1 MADSIS
7 RDRLILTVI
16 GGLAGFAA
24 YLMIEVLPDHI
35 DNERVLLF
43 IAAST
48 GAFFAAFIGA
58 TGPLPFPRAAIAG
71 LIAGVPAAVLLTWS
85 SLRFDEVEDMME
97 TGHMP
102 LAYILIV
109 SISLPFLIAGQREGE
124 GWRNYPALFQHAWKI
139 VVRYAAAWLFV
150 GLFWAVVFL
159 SDALFGLVGLDIIEE
174 LLEIEWVP
182 FVLTGAVL
190 GIAMAV
196 VVELSDYVSPF
207 LILRLLRLLLPVV
220 LLVTAVFLI
229 ALPFRGLSNLFGGLS
244 AAATLMGMALG
255 IATLITSGLD
265 QGDAD
270 AAQSRIMQGAMQAL
284 SLMMPVLAGLAI
296 YAIALRVADY
306 GWSPTRVAAAAAS
319 AVVMAYALFYAVA
332 VALRA
337 GWMGRIRGA
346 NMIIA
351 LGVIVLAALW
361 LSPVLDAQRIS
372 ANSQLARFEAGK
384 VSAEDLDLWAL
395 SGEMGRAG
403 DRVLERLKALDHPAA
418 EILRARIARLEQSSG
433 RYEFEQGDDRIG
445 IETLRAD
452 FIGRLQVIPGDASLP
467 DGLFDEI
474 GRDDLNRWLEA
485 CDRSTP
491 KGRTGCG
498 LLLADLLPADP
509 GDEALLVLQSHDG
522 LAQIVVFEPAR
533 SPKRRFNQPLFVSG
547 SGSSTFDAGFLDRL
561 IDGAYSIGPARLNH
575 LRVRDSELVLSPWR

>member
-16 GGLAGFAA
+16 GGFAGLAA
-24 YLMIEVLPDHI
+24 YLLVEVLPDHI
-35 DNERVLLF
+35 DNERMLLF

-58 TGPLPFPRAAIAG
+58 SGPLTFPRAALAG
-71 LIAGVPAAVLLTWS
+71 LIAGVPASVLLTWS
-85 SLRFDEVEDMME
+85 SLRFENVEDMLE

-109 SISLPFLIAGQREGE
+109 SISLPFLIAAQREGE

-150 GLFWAVVFL
+150 ALFWAVVFL

-190 GIAMAV
+190 GIGMAV

-220 LLVTAVFLI
+220 LLVTAVFLV
-229 ALPFRGLSNLFGGLS
+229 ALPFQGLSNLFGGLS
-244 AAATLMGMALG
+244 AAATLMAMALG
-255 IATLITSGLD
+255 NATLITSGLD
-265 QGDAD
+265 QTDAD
-270 AAQSRIMQGAMQAL
+270 AAHSRFMQGVMQTL
-284 SLMMPVLAGLAI
+284 SLTMPVLAGLAI

-306 GWSPTRVAAAAAS
+306 GWSPTRIAAAS
-319 AVVMAYALFYAVA
+319 ASGVVMAYGLFYAIA
-332 VALRA
+332 VILRT
-337 GWMGRIRGA
+337 GWMDRIRGA
-346 NMIIA
+346 NMYIA
-351 LGVIVLAALW
+351 LGVIALSALW

-372 ANSQLARFEAGK
+372 AMHQLARFEGGK

-395 SGEMGRAG
+395 RDEMGRAG
-403 DRVLERLKALDHPAA
+403 ERVIETLKEVDHPEV
-418 EILRARIARLEQSSG
+418 EILQARIERLEQSSG
-433 RYEFEQGDDRIG
+433 RYEFEHEDDQIG
-445 IETLRAD
+445 IETVRAE
-452 FIGRLQVIPGDASLP
+452 FIGMLQLIPSDATLP
-467 DGLFDEI
+467 EGLFDEI
-474 GRDDLNRWLEA
+474 GRSDLTRWLEA
-485 CDRSTP
+485 CARSTP
-491 KGRTGCG
+491 KGRSGCG
-498 LLLADLLPADP
+498 LLLADLLPADA
-509 GDEALLVLQSHDG
+509 GNEALLVLQSSQG
-522 LAQIVVFEPAR
+522 LAQVIIFEPNR
-533 SPKRRFNQPLFVSG
+533 DPKRSFNQPLFVSG

-561 IDGAYSIGPARLNH
+561 IDGAYSVGPARINH
-575 LRVRDSELVLSPWR
+575 LRVRDSELVISP